1 MTEVFFSFDTEDYV
15 NPIGADGVLRSAELL
30 RNAGIQGCFCV
41 VARTAEAFVKWGRT
55 DVIEAL
61 RHHEIS
67 THSYAHSYH
76 PTINEYTDIADF
88 EEAMTRFLTLEEKS
102 VQILREVFG
111 IQQVP
116 AACPPGDSV
125 SYVAHYGYAKMGI
138 PVYTGDLFVD
148 PVRGRA
154 ITNCN
159 IVSLPYSTCLDGFL
173 VANSKEQIDDYLE
186 EIAKSNDLHVFYHH
200 PQMSMLSEFWDMVNF
215 NGENTPEEAWK
226 LCKRHTPEHT
236 ELFFE
241 NFAYMVE
248 KIKADP
254 RFHVTTYREFA
265 ENHCGQQREITPEQ
279 LPALKQQLTE
289 RFFPV
294 TIPDSY
300 CISDVL
306 LACRDFLLGE
316 KVHKCGPVYGFLD
329 APESTGKAI
338 LVTAEQMRASAATI
352 GDGFLPAA
360 ISVGGQ
366 EVNPAQ
372 WLFGAMEVINGA
384 EEVELSPAQWQIDMD
399 QFPATRD
406 QNLEGSW
413 VHSEDFK
420 DVYLSHRFRL
430 QSWTFRLPK
439 DTPRFI
445 FE

>member
-30 RNAGIQGCFCV
+30 RSVGIQGCFCV
-41 VARTAEAFVKWGRT
+41 VARTAEAFVKWGRA

-88 EEAMTRFLTLEEKS
+88 EEAMTRFLTLEEKA
-102 VQILREVFG
+102 VQILREIFG

-148 PVRGRA
+148 PVRGRHLV
-154 ITNCN
+154 NCN
-159 IVSLPYSTCLDGFL
+159 ITSLGYHTCLDDFL
-173 VANSKEQIDDYLE
+173 AFSTKEEIDAHLE
-186 EIAKSNDLHVFYHH
+186 EIASTKVLHVFYHH
-200 PQMSMLSEFWDMVNF
+200 PQRAMLAEFWDMVNF

-226 LCKRHTPEHT
+226 LCRQLPCDHT
-236 ELFFE
+236 ERFYE

-265 ENHCGQQREITPEQ
+265 ENHCGQKREILPEQ
-279 LPALKQQLTE
+279 IPALKQQLTE

-294 TIPDSY
+294 TVPDSY
-300 CISDVL
+300 CIADML
-306 LACRDFLLGE
+306 LACRDFLMGE
-316 KVHKCGPVYGFLD
+316 KIHECGQVYGFLD
-329 APESTGKAI
+329 TPESTGKAI
-338 LVTAEQMRASAATI
+338 LVTAEQMRASAASI

-360 ISVGGQ
+360 ISVGGY

-372 WLFGAMEVINGA
+372 WLFGAMEVISGKT
-384 EEVELSPAQWQIDMD
+384 EVELLPVNWQIDMD
-399 QFPATRD
+399 QFPATKD
-406 QNLEGSW
+406 QDLNGSW
-413 VHSEDFK
+413 VHSKEFRDE
-420 DVYLSHRFRL
+420 YLSHRFRL